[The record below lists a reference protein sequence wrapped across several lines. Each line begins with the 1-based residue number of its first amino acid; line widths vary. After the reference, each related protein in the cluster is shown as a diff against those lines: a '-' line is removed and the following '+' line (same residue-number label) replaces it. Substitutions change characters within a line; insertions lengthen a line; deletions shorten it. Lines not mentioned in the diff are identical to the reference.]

1 MGESSINYW
10 GVITLFKIFMC
21 LAALDFSYDTWNRH
35 CIMGDLSS
43 QRTDSLVMMCV
54 LSSCGILA

>member
-1 MGESSINYW
+1 
-10 GVITLFKIFMC
+10 MC
-21 LAALDFSYDTWNRH
+21 LAALDFSYDTWNHH